1 MSKKYILPN
10 ELIKGAGCFVAGT
23 KIYTPFGYKNIEDI
37 KIGDSVFC
45 FDKDLSIKI
54 STVENVFTH
63 NNEKVID
70 VFFKDKK
77 IRTTPNHPFL
87 NQNNEFIEIGNF
99 TTDDLIVDR
108 FGEKIKI
115 DHIEIIDNDFT
126 VYNFTVETYNTY
138 IVEDVFVHNKGG
150 GSRSPPPPPPPP
162 PPHTPIEADEG
173 IVVEGAK
180 KLSRTETEVADLI
193 CEGPIEGLV
202 SGNYS
207 YNGTLGNVGW
217 TTANFA
223 PYAGTKPQLRSV
235 YWKQVPLTD
244 DAGNYN
250 YQYINF
256 RADYGS
262 QTTAISLQSNLNSL
276 TPTNTYDALPYASRT
291 INLNEPLRYGSD
303 FKKVIDLRSKNV
315 NKIIIAIKI
324 DALYDQQNDPNADR
338 ADYPGGYKQSTT
350 IGDIRDRTITYNFKI
365 KKLSYNSSSGFS
377 ENLVI
382 NRDDSSTGKITSGFL
397 HRFDFDVSSF
407 YDINTE
413 ESSFIGWRV
422 EVTRTSAESKVI
434 NLRDLASLATIT
446 EIFAEKFIYPK
457 VAMFRSL
464 FTTEYFSQVPPRA
477 YDVKLLKVKI
487 PSNYDPIRK
496 TYNGD
501 WDGQFSDVY
510 HQSLPVG
517 LYWTDNPAW
526 CYYDLITNN
535 RYGLGKYIKNY
546 DVDKWNLYQIAKYCD
561 TLVSDGYSVGGLEP
575 RFTCNTIINDFSDA
589 FTLVNDFASIF
600 RGLSYYANGL
610 IYATADMPK
619 EASTLFTNSNVE
631 NGEFIYSSSS
641 RKVRNTVAVVRWN
654 DMSNYAKPT
663 IEYAEDP
670 EGLRKY
676 GVRKIEITAFGCTSR
691 GQAYRIGKWALAS
704 EQYETETVNFTLGY
718 DGLYLNPGDVVK
730 IQDSNRTVDRLGGRI
745 LGIKTTPSS
754 HEFILDQPYSD
765 LTGYLN
771 GVSANQYKFN
781 ILTPT
786 HKTTGTTYND
796 FLTGYQR
803 SEIQTGLF
811 SISNISGISGYNP
824 TPDRAITRLTCNK
837 LFDTTNYALTTGT
850 VWTIEQTGNAASF
863 YLTPETELFKIIS
876 ITENESHK
884 FNINAIE
891 YNPSKYAVIESGISF
906 SEAPQVDPGSTT
918 ILEAGTPSS
927 FSLTSYSNALRI
939 SGVVG
944 PQSQLPGVKETA
956 YWKIFAKTGSDFNA
970 GDLTTV
976 YYNNQGNSIQAP
988 KNDFQ
993 VGTIIASSPSS
1004 SFGIDAL
1011 NGNYYFRAYGL
1022 NSYGYI
1028 SSTYLAGSP
1037 NPITFQNTNL
1047 ADATNFIALSNFEY
1061 ATSNDSITP
1070 VSSSLFT
1077 PDKFKDYGMN
1087 LNWKINNL
1095 YPLLKTWVAKDLEF
1109 RIDYI
1114 TGTFSEN
1121 NIYASTFTGFAQN
1134 NGANISYSLYPNNT
1148 NNSGLNFFATL
1159 PINSFYIAIDC
1170 RTGAAG
1176 KWTSQS
1182 TPASNRFTN
1191 PDGYLMGYFQND
1203 NAFFNLMP
1211 GINGDYTVSASI
1223 TADNNLSLSTVG
1235 LKTKY
1240 PDIKGGFV
1248 FYSETKEDMLEE
1260 ANITSIIN
1268 GTLSDITK
1276 SWISELYSSGIQVR
1290 EMYMGTD
1297 DLFLS
1302 NTSFSNNGNP
1312 IKSGYINIKPYDT
1325 LINEWLTFTGY
1336 DRDYT
1341 FLGSDPYFRYPNP
1354 ENQVPLDR
1362 VTFNR
1367 KLIKQILALSWC
1379 NNGPISLSG
1388 TLSNVLNT
1396 AEILAMSGYLQ
1407 TGINTVSGNLISLS
1421 GDAVLKYGNQTISGI
1436 KNFATGINIINSD
1449 NPQNLKV
1456 FNKTGTNTGEY
1467 GIFGWNSGNE
1477 LIIGSQQTNSG
1488 VLRDVTLTGANIN
1501 INPSGTLSIFN
1512 SGIFSLSGASGVKLP
1527 SNPLSIIGS
1536 GNTYVQVN
1544 IQNAATGSNATAD
1557 LVITANNGTD
1567 SSNYI
1572 NLGINNSGYNDGG
1585 FTNGTGFDGYLF
1597 IDGGNLDIGTKT
1609 AGKFIEFH
1617 AGGTNQN
1624 NTVARINSSGLD
1636 IVSGNLTV
1644 SGSGIFTSGID
1655 LKNSKITNAAP
1666 DLLNVST
1673 HFDITGTQN
1682 ARMILANSATLIT
1695 GTIVSGNVT
1704 GFNASI
1710 IQIGAGQIQITGSGV
1725 GVLINSYNNQY
1736 KTAGQYAGISL
1747 LHTGNNGYLMY
1758 GNTAA

>member
-54 STVENVFTH
+54 STVENVFIH

-87 NQNNEFIEIGNF
+87 NQNNEFIEIANF

-108 FGEKIKI
+108 FGERIKI
-115 DHIEIIDNDFT
+115 DHIEIINNDST
-126 VYNFTVETYNTY
+126 VYNFTVEKYNTY
-138 IVEDVFVHNKGG
+138 IAEDIFVHNKGG
-150 GSRSPPPPPPPP
+150 GGGSPPPPPPPPP
-162 PPHTPIEADEG
+162 PPHTPVEAEEG
-173 IVVEGAK
+173 VVVEGAK
-180 KLSRTETEVADLI
+180 KLSRTETEVSDLI

-202 SGNYS
+202 SGSYS

-217 TTANFA
+217 TSANFA
-223 PYAGTKPQLRSV
+223 SYAGSKPELRSV
-235 YWKQVPLTD
+235 YWKQVPLID
-244 DAGNYN
+244 DAGNFN
-250 YQYINF
+250 YTSINF
-256 RADYGS
+256 RADYGT
-262 QTTAISLQSNLNSL
+262 QTTANFLQSNLNNL
-276 TPTNTYDALPYASRT
+276 TPTNTYDSLPYASRT
-291 INLNEPLRYGSD
+291 LNINEPLRYGSD

-315 NKIIIAIKI
+315 NKIIVAIKI
-324 DALYDQQNDPNADR
+324 DSLYDQQNDPNIDR

-350 IGDIRDRTITYNFKI
+350 IGDIRNRTITYNFKI

-382 NRDDSSTGKITSGFL
+382 NRDDSSTGKVTSGFL

-407 YDINTE
+407 YNINTE

-422 EVTRTSAESKVI
+422 EITRTSAESKVI
-434 NLRDLASLATIT
+434 NLRDVASVATIT

-457 VAMFRSL
+457 VAMFKSL

-477 YDVKLLKVKI
+477 YDVRLLKVKI

-501 WDGQFSDVY
+501 WDGQFSDVS

-526 CYYDLITNN
+526 CYYDLLTNS

-546 DVDKWNLYQIAKYCD
+546 DVDKWNLYQIARYCD
-561 TLVSDGYSVGGLEP
+561 TLVSDGYSIGGLEP
-575 RFTCNTIINDFSDA
+575 RFTCNTVINDFSDA

-619 EASTLFTNSNVE
+619 EASTLFTNSSVE

-654 DMSNYAKPT
+654 DMSNFAKPT

-704 EQYETETVNFTLGY
+704 EQYETETVNFTVGY
-718 DGLYLNPGDVVK
+718 DALYLNPGDIVK

-771 GVSANQYKFN
+771 GVSAAQYKFN

-786 HKTTGTTYND
+786 HKTTGTTFND

-811 SISNISGISGYNP
+811 SINNISGISVYNP
-824 TPDRAITRLTCNK
+824 TPYRAITRLTCNK

-850 VWTIEQTGNAASF
+850 VWTIEQTGSAGNF
-863 YLTPETELFKIIS
+863 YLTPETELFKVIS

-891 YNPSKYAVIESGISF
+891 YNPSKYSAIESGISL
-906 SEAPQVDPGSTT
+906 SEAPPVDPGSTT
-918 ILEAGTPSS
+918 ILDAGTPSS
-927 FSLTSYSNALRI
+927 FNLTSYTNQLRI
-939 SGVVG
+939 SGVIGAQTQPTSG
-944 PQSQLPGVKETA
+944 PGARETT

-976 YYNNQGNSIQAP
+976 FYNNQGNSIQAP

-993 VGTIIASSPSS
+993 IGSIVVTNPSS
-1004 SFGIDAL
+1004 SFGLDAV

-1028 SSTYLAGSP
+1028 SNGYLAGSP
-1037 NPITFQNTNL
+1037 NPITFLNANL
-1047 ADATNFIALSNFEY
+1047 NDATNFITLSNFEY
-1061 ATSNDSITP
+1061 STSLDSLSGVNSNLLTAN
-1070 VSSSLFT
+1070 
-1077 PDKFKDYGMN
+1077 KFRDYGIN
-1087 LNWKINNL
+1087 LAWRINNL
-1095 YPLLKTWVAKDLEF
+1095 YPLLKTWKAKDLQF

-1121 NIYASTFTGFAQN
+1121 NIYTSTFTGFAEN
-1134 NGANISYSLYPNNT
+1134 NGANISYSVYPNNT
-1148 NNSGLNFFATL
+1148 DNSGLNFFATL
-1159 PINSFYIAIDC
+1159 PINSFYIAIDS
-1170 RTGAAG
+1170 RTGTAG

-1191 PDGYLMGYFQND
+1191 ADGYLVGYFQND
-1203 NAFFNLMP
+1203 NVSFNLKP
-1211 GINGDYTVSASI
+1211 PVDGDYSIDVGI
-1223 TADNNLSLSTVG
+1223 TADNNFNLSTPG
-1235 LKTKY
+1235 LKALY

-1248 FYSETKEDMLEE
+1248 FYSETKESMLQE

-1268 GTLSDITK
+1268 QALSDETK
-1276 SWISELYSSGIQVR
+1276 SWVAELYSSGVQVR

-1297 DLFLS
+1297 NVFS
-1302 NTSFSNNGNP
+1302 TNSSFSNNGNP
-1312 IKSGYINIKPYDT
+1312 IKSGYVNIKPYDT

-1341 FLGSDPYFRYPNP
+1341 FLDQDPFFRFPSP
-1354 ENQVPLDR
+1354 GNQVPLDR
-1362 VTFNR
+1362 VRFNR
-1367 KLIKQILALSWC
+1367 KLTNQILALSWAT
-1379 NNGPISLSG
+1379 NGPIGVTG
-1388 TLSNVLNT
+1388 TLSNVFNT
-1396 AEILAMSGYLQ
+1396 SEILAMSGYLQ
-1407 TGINTVSGNLISLS
+1407 TGIDTVSGDLILTGFALSSALTNLS
-1421 GDAVLKYGNQTISGI
+1421 GRTVFTTGNQNIGGVKSFT
-1436 KNFATGINIINSD
+1436 TGINIISGT
-1449 NPQNLKV
+1449 NPQNLRV
-1456 FNKTGTNTGEY
+1456 FNKTGTNTGEF
-1467 GIFGWNSGNE
+1467 GFFGWNSSNT

-1488 VLRDVTLTGANIN
+1488 ILRDVILTGSTMNV
-1501 INPSGTLSIFN
+1501 
-1512 SGIFSLSGASGVKLP
+1512 SLSGGLFTQYNSANPQQFNIFNKTGLNTGEYGVFGWDNNNNL
-1527 SNPLSIIGS
+1527 IIGAQQ
-1536 GNTYVQVN
+1536 T
-1544 IQNAATGSNATAD
+1544 
-1557 LVITANNGTD
+1557 
-1567 SSNYI
+1567 
-1572 NLGINNSGYNDGG
+1572 NLGILRDVVITGNN
-1585 FTNGTGFDGYLF
+1585 
-1597 IDGGNLDIGTKT
+1597 
-1609 AGKFIEFH
+1609 
-1617 AGGTNQN
+1617 
-1624 NTVARINSSGLD
+1624 INFMP
-1636 IVSGNLTV
+1636 SGNLTLNNSGIALASNLISTGNSLQSQTNTLNNSVVYITGDQGISGNLTISGNLNV
-1644 SGSGIFTSGID
+1644 SGSGVFASGID
-1655 LKNSKITNAAP
+1655 FKNGKIINAVP
-1666 DLLNVST
+1666 DLLNVSAN
-1673 HFDITGTQN
+1673 FNITGTQN
-1682 ARMILANSATLIT
+1682 ARMIFANSAILIT
-1695 GTIVSGNVT
+1695 GTIVSGNIT
-1704 GFNASI
+1704 GFNTTI

>member
-1 MSKKYILPN
+1 MSEKYTLSD
-10 ELIKGAGCFVAGT
+10 ELIKGAGG
-23 KIYTPFGYKNIEDI
+23 
-37 KIGDSVFC
+37 
-45 FDKDLSIKI
+45 
-54 STVENVFTH
+54 
-63 NNEKVID
+63 
-70 VFFKDKK
+70 
-77 IRTTPNHPFL
+77 R
-87 NQNNEFIEIGNF
+87 
-99 TTDDLIVDR
+99 R
-108 FGEKIKI
+108 R
-115 DHIEIIDNDFT
+115 
-126 VYNFTVETYNTY
+126 
-138 IVEDVFVHNKGG
+138 GG
-150 GSRSPPPPPPPP
+150 GSPPPPPPPP
-162 PPHTPIEADEG
+162 PPHTPVEADEG
-173 IVVEGAK
+173 IVIEGAK

-202 SGNYS
+202 RGRYVYGGN
-207 YNGTLGNVGW
+207 LGNVGW
-217 TTANFA
+217 SSANFMG
-223 PYAGTKPQLRSV
+223 YAGAKPELRSV
-235 YWKQVPLTD
+235 YWKQVPLID

-256 RADYGS
+256 KADYGT
-262 QTTAISLQSNLNSL
+262 QTSATYLESNLSSL
-276 TPTNTYDALPYASRT
+276 TPTNSYDSLPYASRT
-291 INLNEPLRYGSD
+291 LNINEPLRYGSD
-303 FKKVIDLRSKNV
+303 FKKIIDLRSKNV
-315 NKIIIAIKI
+315 NKIIVAIKI
-324 DALYDQQNDPNADR
+324 DALYDQQSDPNLDR
-338 ADYPGGYKQSTT
+338 VEYAGGYKQSTT
-350 IGDIRDRTITYNFKI
+350 VGDIRDRNITYNFKV
-365 KKLSYNSSSGFS
+365 KKLSYNNSSGFS
-377 ENLVI
+377 ENVVI
-382 NRDDSSTGKITSGFL
+382 DRNDSSSGKITSGFL
-397 HRFDFDVSSF
+397 HRFDFDVSQF
-407 YDINTE
+407 YNPNTE
-413 ESSFIGWRV
+413 ESSFVGWRV
-422 EVTRTSAESKVI
+422 EITRTSAESKVI
-434 NLRDLASLATIT
+434 NLRDLASVATIT

-457 VAMFRSL
+457 VGIFRSL

-487 PSNYDPIRK
+487 PSNYDPIMK

-501 WDGQFSDVY
+501 WDGRFSDEY
-510 HQSLPVG
+510 HQFLSPG
-517 LYWTDNPAW
+517 LHWTDNPAW
-526 CYYDLITNN
+526 CYYDLLTNN

-546 DVDKWNLYQIAKYCD
+546 DIDKWNLYQIAKYCD

-575 RFTCNTIINDFSDA
+575 RFTCNTIVNDFSDA
-589 FTLVNDFASIF
+589 FSLVNDFASIF

-619 EASTLFTNSNVE
+619 EPSTLFTNSNVE

-654 DMSNYAKPT
+654 DMSNFAKPT

-718 DGLYLNPGDVVK
+718 DALYLSPGDIVK
-730 IQDSNRTVDRLGGRI
+730 IQDRNRTIDRLGGRV

-771 GVSANQYKFN
+771 AVSASKYKFN

-786 HKTTGTTYND
+786 SKTTGTTYND
-796 FLTGYQR
+796 FITGYQR
-803 SEIQTGLF
+803 SEIQTGSF
-811 SISNISGISGYNP
+811 SINNISGISGYNP
-824 TPDRAITRLTCNK
+824 NPDREITRITCNK

-850 VWTIEQTGNAASF
+850 VWTIEQIGSASNF

-876 ITENESHK
+876 ITENESHR

-891 YNPSKYAVIESGISF
+891 YNPSKYAAIESGISF
-906 SEAPQVDPGSTT
+906 AEAPTVDPGSTV
-918 ILEAGTPSS
+918 ILDAGTPSS
-927 FSLTSYSNALRI
+927 FDLTSYSNELRI
-939 SGVVG
+939 SGIIG
-944 PQSQLPGVKETA
+944 PQTEPTSGPGAKQTS
-956 YWKIFAKTGSDFNA
+956 YWKIFAKTGSDFNG
-970 GDLTTV
+970 GDLDTM
-976 YYNNQGNSIQAP
+976 YYNNQGGTVQVP

-993 VGTIIASSPSS
+993 IGTIAVGNPS

-1028 SSTYLAGSP
+1028 SSTYRAGSP

-1047 ADATNFIALSNFEY
+1047 DDATNFITLSNFEY
-1061 ATSNDSITP
+1061 STSKDTTQTVDVVLNR
-1070 VSSSLFT
+1070 FQ
-1077 PDKFKDYGMN
+1077 DYGIN

-1114 TGTFSEN
+1114 TGNFSEN
-1121 NIYASTFTGFAQN
+1121 NIYASTFTGFSSN
-1134 NGANISYSLYPNNT
+1134 NGANISYAVYPNQIG
-1148 NNSGLNFFATL
+1148 NSGLDFFATL
-1159 PINSFYIAIDC
+1159 PINSFYIAIDS

-1182 TPASNRFTN
+1182 TPSSNRFTN
-1191 PDGYLMGYFQND
+1191 PNGFLKGYFENLRPYFD
-1203 NAFFNLMP
+1203 LMP
-1211 GINGDYTVSASI
+1211 GTTNDYTLSASLN
-1223 TADNNLSLSTVG
+1223 ADNNFNLYTPG
-1235 LKTKY
+1235 LITKY

-1248 FYSETKEDMLEE
+1248 FYTPNDE
-1260 ANITSIIN
+1260 AKLDQQYITNIIS

-1276 SWISELYSSGIQVR
+1276 SWIAELYNSGIQVR
-1290 EMYMGTD
+1290 EFFMGAED
-1297 DLFLS
+1297 
-1302 NTSFSNNGNP
+1302 SFTTASSFYNNGNP
-1312 IKSGYINIKPYDT
+1312 IKNGFIHIKPYDT
-1325 LINEWLTFTGY
+1325 LINEWLNFTGY
-1336 DRDYT
+1336 DRDFTY
-1341 FLGSDPYFRYPNP
+1341 LNQDPYFRYPNP
-1354 ENQVPLDR
+1354 GNLVPITR
-1362 VTFNR
+1362 VQFNR
-1367 KLIKQILALSWC
+1367 KLIDQVLALNWC
-1379 NNGPISLSG
+1379 NNGPIAITGALN
-1388 TLSNVLNT
+1388 NVMNT
-1396 AEILAMSGYLQ
+1396 SEIMAMSGYLQ
-1407 TGINTVSGNLISLS
+1407 TGIDTVSGNLKITGYNLDTKINTLS
-1421 GDAVLKYGNQTISGI
+1421 GWTVFTTGDQAISGNKTFLNDINISGNLTVSGTLKYNEIIDITVTGDISGYTGRFTQIYTDDIQASNIVYNTGNQTIFGI
-1436 KNFATGINIINSD
+1436 KTFATGINIINSG

-1467 GIFGWNSGNE
+1467 GIFGWNSANE

-1488 VLRDVTLTGANIN
+1488 VLRDVTLTGGNIN

-1512 SGIFSLSGASGVKLP
+1512 SGVFSLSGASGVKLS

-1557 LVITANNGTD
+1557 LVVTANNGTD

-1572 NLGINNSGYNDGG
+1572 NLGINNSGYNDSA
-1585 FTNGTGFDGYLF
+1585 FSNGTGLDGYLF
-1597 IDGGNLDIGTKT
+1597 INGGSLDIGTQT
-1609 AGKFIEFH
+1609 SGTNIEFH
-1617 AGGTNQN
+1617 VGGTTSSNI
-1624 NTVARINSSGLD
+1624 TARFITSGLD
-1636 IVSGNLTV
+1636 LN
-1644 SGSGIFTSGID
+1644 
-1655 LKNSKITNAAP
+1655 NNKIINAAP

-1673 HFDITGTQN
+1673 NFNITGTQN

-1695 GTIVSGNVT
+1695 GTIVSGNIT
-1704 GFNASI
+1704 GFNATI